1 MLTRCKTPGAWIPLP
16 TASHRLRPHARG
28 VPLPR
33 PTHPSGDLPASPTPR
48 PAVGGAPAH
57 CPVLRS
63 KPEAGPQPLPGPHL
77 AATGTSSH
85 FPSCVFTLCLWGKGN
100 PPAHSPLH
108 AGRHLALLLWGFTR
122 PRDYISALGNSTVEP
137 ACQVNKH
144 QPHSRL

>member
-1 MLTRCKTPGAWIPLP
+1 MLTGCKTPGAWIPLP

-33 PTHPSGDLPASPTPR
+33 PTHPSGQPPHPADLPASPTPR

-57 CPVLRS
+57 RPVLRS
-63 KPEAGPQPLPGPHL
+63 KPEAGPQLLPGPHL

-85 FPSCVFTLCLWGKGN
+85 FPSCVFTLCLWGKGK

-108 AGRHLALLLWGFTR
+108 APWGFTR
-122 PRDYISALGNSTVEP
+122 PRYYISALGNSTVEP

>member
-1 MLTRCKTPGAWIPLP
+1 MLTGCKTPGAWIPPP

-63 KPEAGPQPLPGPHL
+63 KPEAGPQPLPGPYL

-85 FPSCVFTLCLWGKGN
+85 FPSCVLTLCLWGKGN
-100 PPAHSPLH
+100 PPQHIHHCMLAVTWHCSFGVSRDPVITFQLWETALWNQH
-108 AGRHLALLLWGFTR
+108 A
-122 PRDYISALGNSTVEP
+122 
-137 ACQVNKH
+137 K
-144 QPHSRL
+144 